1 MNTLILWMAFIF
13 ILIETFLFIYLTY
26 LIQQNNLLTKS
37 LTKNDWSNRYTD
49 L

>member
-13 ILIETFLFIYLTY
+13 TLIETFIFIYLTY

-37 LTKNDWSNRYTD
+37 LAKRDWSNGYTG

>member
-1 MNTLILWMAFIF
+1 MSTLILWMAFIF

-37 LTKNDWSNRYTD
+37 LTKKDWSNRCSD

>member
-13 ILIETFLFIYLTY
+13 TLIETFIFIYLTY
-26 LIQQNNLLTKS
+26 LIQQNNLLTES
-37 LTKNDWSNRYTD
+37 LTKKDWSNRDRY

>member
-26 LIQQNNLLTKS
+26 LIQQKNLLTKS
-37 LTKNDWSNRYTD
+37 LTKKDWSNRYTD

>member
-1 MNTLILWMAFIF
+1 MNTLILWMVFIF

-37 LTKNDWSNRYTD
+37 LTKKG
-49 L
+49 LV

>member
-1 MNTLILWMAFIF
+1 MSTLILWMAFIF

-37 LTKNDWSNRYTD
+37 LAKMDWSN
-49 L
+49 